1 MGSDTA
7 VFPAAARIVIVTS
20 GMAFI
25 IRKEVIAQPPC
36 RRVRIHQNR
45 PGASNPFFAVKGVF
59 DFGVNRSAVMIQE
72 LQRYRIV
79 HFATHGL
86 SSDEYPE
93 LSGLVLSLVDERGN
107 PQDGFLRLRDIYNMR
122 LSAELVILSACDTAL
137 GKDVKGE
144 GLIGIVRGF
153 MYSGTPRV
161 LASPWKVDDDATAER
176 MTEFYRQLLECG
188 LRPAAA
194 LRQAQIAQPRKRS
207 RRSTFYWAAF
217 QLQGEW
223 R

>member
-1 MGSDTA
+1 M
-7 VFPAAARIVIVTS
+7 
-20 GMAFI
+20 
-25 IRKEVIAQPPC
+25 
-36 RRVRIHQNR
+36 
-45 PGASNPFFAVKGVF
+45 
-59 DFGVNRSAVMIQE
+59 
-72 LQRYRIV
+72 
-79 HFATHGL
+79 
-86 SSDEYPE
+86 
-93 LSGLVLSLVDERGN
+93 LSLVDERGN

-194 LRQAQIAQPRKRS
+194 LRQAQIAQLRKRS
-207 RRSTFYWAAF
+207 RRSPFYWAAF